1 MIFVCEFIFSFDY
14 IVFVHFRSF
23 YIILKTFYTLTFRKM
38 TCVCFYKFLRA
49 FLQRCVLLFA
59 KVMFVNFRVHS
70 FTFTAFLTKTIDN
83 IVFVKFSMTLCCIF
97 CLYELT
103 FVKIASVCFR
113 RPLVYFLNIF
123 RFNIC

>member
-1 MIFVCEFIFSFDY
+1 MIFVCEFIFSFEN
-14 IVFVHFRSF
+14 IAFVYFRSL
-23 YIILKTFYTLTFRKM
+23 YIILKIFYTLTFRKM

-59 KVMFVNFRVHS
+59 KVMFVNFRVLF
-70 FTFTAFLTKTIDN
+70 FTFFALHTKTIDN
-83 IVFVKFSMTLCCIF
+83 IVFLKFSMSLRCIF

-123 RFNIC
+123 QINIC